1 MIARGVPMVEDVTA
15 ESAELGSPEHDGEGR
30 LGPSG
35 APPIT
40 IGNAWR

>member
-15 ESAELGSPEHDGEGR
+15 GSAERRSPEHDGDGR
-30 LGPSG
+30 LGPPG